1 MNWLDI
7 LLIAVV
13 VAGIFAGLKEG
24 LIGAAFMAAGGFI
37 GWLLAGQ
44 FGDKVGGLFEDSLSG
59 DTIVT
64 AISYIVIIVVAI
76 VVARTARGIVRP
88 FLTIATLGLSAMVD
102 RVGGLALGLVVGL
115 ALAGAL
121 IVVMARLAYNFEL
134 PTEGTAGEV
143 AERIPNVEDTRE
155 TLEDALVDSALAS
168 VFIDIADAIP
178 GDTLGFV
185 PSDFKM
191 ALDILEERIDTK
203 DQESP
208 P

>member
-1 MNWLDI
+1 LNWLDI

-13 VAGIFAGLKEG
+13 VAGILVGLKEG
-24 LIGAAFMAAGGFI
+24 LIGTAFVAAGGFI
-37 GWLLAGQ
+37 GCLLAGQ
-44 FGDKVGGLFEDSLSG
+44 LGDKVGGLFEDSVSS

-64 AISYIVIIVVAI
+64 AISYIIIIVLAI

-102 RVGGLALGLVVGL
+102 RVGGLALGLAVGL

-155 TLEDALVDSALAS
+155 ALEGALVDSALAS

-191 ALDILEERIDTK
+191 SLDILEERIDAK